1 MSEHRNIPV
10 RGPYLCVREILE
22 HTTAIPPTGPACHM
36 CAWKVGTHR
45 TLRLGLFLLVAPSN
59 ASPSNDAGCADPIS
73 TRHPSPLRPVTTPMT
88 LSWDA
93 GTYLKED
100 AWYHNL
106 DGIARLTLRELPSTH
121 HLLLFAEWFSVPA
134 RLATTGDARGAD
146 RCRRPGPNL
155 RLTCCAG
162 TCSPGRTTDAMT
174 VDQQRK
180 RINIDHNNGHSSDT
194 RIPRA
199 VSFIVRG
206 ESSLCCIVCNLN
218 SRNDLEDLLNDPAYF
233 QSIFHSLTCVKQL
246 HQSQTELGMANEAI
260 ARTPIPSRPLVPS

>member
-1 MSEHRNIPV
+1 
-10 RGPYLCVREILE
+10 
-22 HTTAIPPTGPACHM
+22 M

-174 VDQQRK
+174 VNKEGASTSTTTMATPLIQEFPELS
-180 RINIDHNNGHSSDT
+180 HLSYVGSLAC
-194 RIPRA
+194 A
-199 VSFIVRG
+199 VSYVTQTAG
-206 ESSLCCIVCNLN
+206 ATSKTSSTTQHT
-218 SRNDLEDLLNDPAYF
+218 SKA
-233 QSIFHSLTCVKQL
+233 SS
-246 HQSQTELGMANEAI
+246 
-260 ARTPIPSRPLVPS
+260 IPSHA